1 MSLDKILLLIEK
13 LLDLEEKIE
22 NEIKK
27 ESDTRRRKK
36 MLKAW
41 RRHNFAAIRKF
52 LFR

>member
-27 ESDTRRRKK
+27 DTDAKRRKK

-41 RRHNFAAIRKF
+41 KPHDYAAIRKF
-52 LFR
+52 LYR